1 MTICSLVVQTLPR
14 DLEAVDRTLKAM
26 RGIEIHAKDQNGKM
40 VVVID
45 HPSREYCSKAMTE
58 MAQIDGV
65 LSTSLIYEYQEDLDL
80 EAQNSTHEKPDLFE
94 KPVVKGDN

>member
-1 MTICSLVVQTLPR
+1 MTICSLVVQAQPR
-14 DLEAVDRTLKAM
+14 DLEAVDRTLSAM
-26 RGIEIHAKDQNGKM
+26 RGIEIHAKDENGKM

-45 HPSREYCSKAMTE
+45 DPSREYCSKAMTE

-80 EAQNSTHEKPDLFE
+80 EAENSVQDEPDQIELPAFN
-94 KPVVKGDN
+94 GDS